1 MVILGIFNVDDF
13 SFLDG
18 LLVAF
23 MAIVMVFAILLLVI
37 AITSGFSK
45 TISVVDA
52 KNNIL
57 ARPEN
62 KILDE
67 DEDAVV
73 ATLVATIDFHKETG
87 KGANVFSVTRID
99 E

>member
-87 KGANVFSVTRID
+87 KDANVVSVTRID

>member
-57 ARPEN
+57 DRP
-62 KILDE
+62 KD
-67 DEDAVV
+67 
-73 ATLVATIDFHKETG
+73 
-87 KGANVFSVTRID
+87 ANVGSVTLID